1 MEEADVRLHADA
13 FCAALL
19 AGDIGKAAEELSKE
33 LHANLGQVVA
43 MLPMPLKA
51 AEVESAERTA
61 SGMRLVLHL
70 TGDTEETQ
78 LETRWKERD
87 GMPVIVEVSHLAATP
102 VAPPAESVGGDEGE
116 LAPEQGDEHS

>member
-33 LHANLGQVVA
+33 LHAHLGQTVA
-43 MLPMPLKA
+43 LLPMPLIA
-51 AEVESAERTA
+51 AEVASAERTA
-61 SGMRLVLHL
+61 SGMLLVLHL
-70 TGDTEETQ
+70 TGETEETQ

-87 GMPVIVEVSHLAATP
+87 GKPVIVEVSHLAATP
-102 VAPPAESVGGDEGE
+102 REVPAESVGGDEGE
-116 LAPEQGDEHS
+116 LPPEQGDEKS